1 MKTQKIVLSIVVFAA
16 VLFSP
21 LHADETSDAEK
32 AELAKQEAFRSG
44 FTAIVS
50 DLNHGLFDSFI
61 QAVDRRALIDQIFG
75 LRLIDQKVKKQFRER
90 LAYTYDDMLK
100 SGFVVPEGGLKATL
114 LGLESRGDLGRAVV
128 RYDLPDFQFG
138 YHEFD
143 LRLDTKNRVVV
154 VDWTDFLSGMKFTE
168 NIGRSLVMSAPSKAA
183 MRKLLDFQNVNDR
196 ELFQFGELLKAARDR
211 RLDRYLEI
219 RDGLEPRFQQQR
231 IVVELSVQIA
241 RKARKRRQMIA
252 ALGVMA
258 EHYPNEPLYS
268 LMLLDYYFP
277 SRKYEEAFEAL
288 QMLSDRLGVNDAAMQ
303 ARLSAA
309 ALVMG
314 NPQDAA
320 THADVALELEPGLE
334 LAWWSALNARAA
346 ASDFAGSVTALQRLE
361 TEFGHQLGPE
371 ALQKN
376 QSFAPLLASDEFR
389 GWLEKRQ

>member
-16 VLFSP
+16 ALFSP
-21 LHADETSDAEK
+21 LYAEETSDAEK
-32 AELAKQEAFRSG
+32 AELARQEAFRSG

-50 DLNHGLFDSFI
+50 DLNSGVFDSFI
-61 QAVDRRALIDQIFG
+61 QAVDRRVLIDQIYG
-75 LRLIDQKVKKQFRER
+75 LRLIDQKVKRQFNER

-100 SGFVVPEGGLKATL
+100 SGFVIPEEGLKATL

-143 LRLDTKNRVVV
+143 LRLDAKNRVAV

-168 NIGRSLVMSAPSKAA
+168 SIGRSLVMSAPGKAA
-183 MRKLLDFQNVNDR
+183 MRKLLDFQNVSDR

-231 IVVELSVQIA
+231 IVVELSVQTA

-268 LMLLDYYFP
+268 LMLLDLYFP
-277 SRKYEEAFEAL
+277 SRKYEEAFQAL
-288 QMLSDRLGVNDAAMQ
+288 QMLSDRLDVGDAAMQ

-314 NPQDAA
+314 NAQDAA
-320 THADVALELEPGLE
+320 VHANVALELEPGLE

-346 ASDFAGSVTALQRLE
+346 ASDFAGSVAALQRLE
-361 TEFGHQLGPE
+361 TEFGHKLGPD

-376 QSFAPLLASDEFR
+376 PSFGPLLASDEFK

>member
-16 VLFSP
+16 ALFSP
-21 LHADETSDAEK
+21 LYAEETSDAEK
-32 AELAKQEAFRSG
+32 AELARQEAFRSG

-50 DLNHGLFDSFI
+50 DLNSGVFDSFI
-61 QAVDRRALIDQIFG
+61 QAVDRRVLIDQIYG
-75 LRLIDQKVKKQFRER
+75 LRLIDQKVKRQFNER

-100 SGFVVPEGGLKATL
+100 SGFVIPEEGLKATL

-143 LRLDTKNRVVV
+143 LRLDAKNRVAV

-168 NIGRSLVMSAPSKAA
+168 SIGRSLVMSAPSKAA
-183 MRKLLDFQNVNDR
+183 MRKLLDFQNVSDR

-231 IVVELSVQIA
+231 IVVELSVQTA

-268 LMLLDYYFP
+268 LMLLDLYFP
-277 SRKYEEAFEAL
+277 SRKYEEAFQAL
-288 QMLSDRLGVNDAAMQ
+288 QMLSDRLDVGDAAMQ

-314 NPQDAA
+314 NAQDAA
-320 THADVALELEPGLE
+320 VHANVALELEPGLE

-346 ASDFAGSVTALQRLE
+346 ASDFAGSVAALQRLE
-361 TEFGHQLGPE
+361 TEFGHKLGPD

-376 QSFAPLLASDEFR
+376 PSFGPLLASDEFK